1 MCNSIIKTNHNQITP
16 IMSNTTENNKRIAK
30 NTLLLYIRMLFTMIV
45 SLYTSRVILN
55 TLGVTDFGIYNVV
68 GGVVAMFGFLNS
80 AMSSSTQRFIT
91 FELGKNDL
99 NQLQKVFNTSIVIHV
114 IISIV
119 ILILAETFGLWF
131 LYNKMTI
138 PIERLDAALWAYQ
151 GAIASTIVLIMSVPY
166 NATIIA
172 HEKMSAFAYIAVLEV
187 TLKLLIAY
195 LILIGNFDKL
205 KLYAFLMFSIQ
216 LIIRFIYGQYCKKH
230 FLETK
235 IKKIKDWKL
244 FKEMLG
250 FASWSL
256 WGNLAVIAYTQG
268 LNILLNIFFTPAIN
282 AARGVAVQVQNAVNQ
297 FSLNFQTALNP
308 QITKSYAIGDYK
320 YMHKLVFR
328 SSKFTF
334 FLLLLLSLPILL
346 ETETI
351 LTIWLKNVPEYTT
364 NFLRLMLCITIIDAT
379 ANPFMIS
386 ASATGKV
393 KVYQSLIGG
402 ILLLILPISYIT
414 LKLGGSPESVFI
426 VHLLICIIAFIT
438 RLLIIKPMIHLS
450 ILSYFNEVVVK
461 CIKVTIFALIIP
473 ISIKCLTEESHINFF
488 IICLTAIIS
497 VILSIYYIGFDDKEK
512 IFIKQK
518 LITIINKFHNL

>member
-1 MCNSIIKTNHNQITP
+1 MG
-16 IMSNTTENNKRIAK
+16 NTTENNKRIAK
-30 NTLLLYIRMLFTMIV
+30 NTLLLYIRMLFTMVV

-91 FELGKNDL
+91 FELGKNNL
-99 NQLQKVFNTSIVIHV
+99 NQLQKVFNTSIIIHV
-114 IISIV
+114 FISIV

-131 LYNKMTI
+131 LYHKMTI

-166 NATIIA
+166 NAAIIA

-187 TLKLLIAY
+187 TLKLLIVY
-195 LILIGNFDKL
+195 LLLIGNFDKL

-230 FLETK
+230 FPETK
-235 IKKIKDWKL
+235 IKKVKDWKL
-244 FKEMLG
+244 LKEMLG

-256 WGNLAVIAYTQG
+256 WGNLAVVAYTQG
-268 LNILLNIFFTPAIN
+268 INILLNIFFTPAIN

-308 QITKSYAIGDYK
+308 QITKSYAIGDYT
-320 YMHKLVFR
+320 YMHKLIFR

-334 FLLLLLSLPILL
+334 FLLLFLSLPILL

-351 LTIWLKNVPEYTT
+351 LTIWLKNVPEHTT
-364 NFLRLMLCITIIDAT
+364 NFLRLILCITIIDAV

-393 KVYQSLIGG
+393 KLYQSIVGG
-402 ILLLILPISYIT
+402 IQLTILPISYVI
-414 LKLGGSPESVFI
+414 LKMGGNPESVFI
-426 VHLLICIIAFIT
+426 IHLLICIIAFIV
-438 RLLIIKPMIHLS
+438 RLIIIKPMILLS
-450 ILSYFNEVVVK
+450 ISLYFKDVIIK
-461 CIKVTIFALIIP
+461 CITVTASALVIP
-473 ISIKCLTEESHINFF
+473 ISIKYLAKESLTSF
-488 IICLTAIIS
+488 IFVCFTSIIS
-497 VILSIYYIGFDDKEK
+497 VSLTIYYIGLDENEK
-512 IFIKQK
+512 LFVKQK
-518 LITIINKFHNL
+518 FTKIINKIHKV